1 MYSHPNHILIFREVF
16 ELFNDA
22 CSRAL
27 QCGPDMAV
35 DETLYAYRGR
45 GLAFKQYLPQKPAKY
60 GFLFKSLGDSVYAYI
75 YR

>member
-1 MYSHPNHILIFREVF
+1 
-16 ELFNDA
+16 
-22 CSRAL
+22 
-27 QCGPDMAV
+27 MAV